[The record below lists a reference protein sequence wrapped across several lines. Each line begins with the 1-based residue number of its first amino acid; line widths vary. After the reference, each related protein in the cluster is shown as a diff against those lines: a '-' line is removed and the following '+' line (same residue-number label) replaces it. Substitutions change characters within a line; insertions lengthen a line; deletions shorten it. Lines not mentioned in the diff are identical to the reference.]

1 MNASPSEK
9 VFEAAFAKTL
19 KFEGCYVDDP
29 ADPGG
34 ETKFGISK
42 RAYPDLDIEA
52 LSEGDAGEIYRRDY
66 WTRCRYGEIQ
76 NAAIAIEIFDV
87 AVVCGPRRAN
97 MMLQEAARRAN
108 GHHLEVDGILGD
120 RTLGEIN
127 KCESPA
133 HLLAELRLQEV
144 EYFLRLNRPKYLA
157 GWIRRALA

>member
-1 MNASPSEK
+1 MSANPRDK
-9 VFEAAFAKTL
+9 IFELAFAKTL
-19 KFEGCYVDDP
+19 KFEGGYVDDP
-29 ADPGG
+29 EDRGG
-34 ETKFGISK
+34 PTKYGISK
-42 RAYPDLDIEA
+42 RAYPELYIASLNEA
-52 LSEGDAGEIYRRDY
+52 DAKEIYKRDC
-66 WTRCRYGEIQ
+66 WTRCRYAEIE
-76 NAAIAIEIFDV
+76 NASIAIEIFDV

-97 MMLQEAARRAN
+97 MMLQQAARRAN